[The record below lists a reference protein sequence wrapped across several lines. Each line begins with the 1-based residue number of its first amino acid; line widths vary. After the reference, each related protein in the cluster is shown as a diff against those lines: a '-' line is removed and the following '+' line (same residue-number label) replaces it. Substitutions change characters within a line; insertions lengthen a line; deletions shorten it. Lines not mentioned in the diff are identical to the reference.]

1 MFAGGPCRVGA
12 CCALAMLVAVSA
24 AAGLPPIDVG
34 RAYTKAELEAGGL
47 SLSVTGSLDDIAEPG
62 TSGIPSARPA
72 DEAAESK
79 HPMVAF
85 LMSAVLPG
93 WGEMHTGNTAR
104 GRAFM
109 SAEAAIWLG
118 YLSFT
123 IQEDMR
129 THDYEEYARI
139 FADVPEGSSGDY
151 YGDISD
157 YIRSEGAD
165 SYNEAVR
172 AEARSL
178 FPDDLEAREQYLEDN
193 GYFGSLAWDWGDR
206 DRLDRYR
213 DLRTDAAASRRHAF
227 YMTGLAVLNRAISAI
242 DSAWMARR
250 YNAKLRGAPAAR
262 LSVAPELADGEIG
275 GRLALEI
282 QF

>member
-1 MFAGGPCRVGA
+1 MLARGLRRAG
-12 CCALAMLVAVSA
+12 CCALIVLATAPA
-24 AAGLPPIDVG
+24 AAGPKAVDTG
-34 RAYTKAELEAGGL
+34 RSYTKAALEVNGL
-47 SLSVTGSLDDIAEPG
+47 SLSTDQSIAEAAG
-62 TSGIPSARPA
+62 SGVPEGHDGQPA
-72 DEAAESK
+72 VTDATPK

-93 WGEMHTGNTAR
+93 WGEFNTGHTTR

-118 YLSFT
+118 YLAFT

-129 THDYEEYARI
+129 IHDYEEYASI
-139 FADVPEGSSGDY
+139 FADVPEGSDGDY
-151 YGDISD
+151 YGDIAD

-178 FPDDLEAREQYLEDN
+178 FPDDLDAQREYVEEN
-193 GYFGSLAWDWGDR
+193 GYYGSLAWDWGDR
-206 DRLDRYR
+206 DRLDRFR
-213 DLRTDAAASRRHAF
+213 DLRNDAAASRKNAF

-250 YNAKLRGAPAAR
+250 HNASLDEPPAAR
-262 LSVAPELADGEIG
+262 LSVAPELTEGGVG